1 MKKSPAIKAITISI
15 SAFML
20 FSAVG
25 ITANAAEI
33 DSNTKSLKN
42 FQINTYSNSDD
53 TQADLPTS
61 FSSVDYNVVNPPKDQ
76 RYNDCW
82 IYSSLSVLETKL
94 LKSGFTANNFSAEH
108 MNLWATTKSNGKGW
122 LRSITSDGYAFTAL
136 GYLSSWQGGIEQS
149 DFESFAD
156 EYNPDTDLSSLVNYG
171 ATAIKYLDN
180 CSREEIK
187 QEIMD
192 NGSIY
197 AAYSH
202 STFYENSDR
211 TAYFCPKGSPKATG
225 HAIAIV
231 GWDDD
236 FAKENFKTANGILPE
251 NNGAWLVKNSWGNY
265 NSLNGYFWMSY
276 EDAYLFSSTF
286 RYNYAI
292 EDVTP
297 ITDDIKLMQ
306 NEIYGATYEFN
317 YIDYDSVTYLNLFNF
332 SEGYNKLD
340 SVMFESTA
348 KNSDYEI
355 YYVPAENK
363 TPVSDESK
371 WTLLS
376 TGTVPYSGY
385 LNIDT
390 NDFDLPVT
398 YGAIAVKISKNEASD
413 KNTIGVGEW
422 LNKSNGQ
429 FAFINETKKGES
441 YIYKDGKMIDILD
454 WYKAERDDDL
464 GGTFVIKAITNK
476 TELAVTMLGDIDL
489 NNKLDVLDV
498 TDLQMAISGGSNLT
512 AVQKL
517 NADTDQNNEINVNDV
532 TQLQIMISDK
542 N

>member
-1 MKKSPAIKAITISI
+1 MIKSSALKAITATLSVLT
-15 SAFML
+15 A
-20 FSAVG
+20 FSAIS

-33 DSNTKSLKN
+33 NSNTKALKN
-42 FQINTYSNSDD
+42 IQFKNSDNSD
-53 TQADLPTS
+53 NRENAIPTS
-61 FSSVDYNVVNPPKDQ
+61 FSSVEYDIVNPPKDQ
-76 RYNDCW
+76 KYNDCW

-94 LKSGFTANNFSAEH
+94 LKRGFSANSFSADH
-108 MNLWATTKSNGKGW
+108 MNLWATAKSNGKGW

-149 DFESFAD
+149 DFDSIAE
-156 EYNPDTDLSSLVNYG
+156 EYSPDTDLSDFVNYG
-171 ATAIKYLDN
+171 VTAIKYLDD
-180 CSREEIK
+180 CPQDEIK
-187 QEIMD
+187 QEIMK

-202 STFYENSDR
+202 SNFYENNDR

-236 FAKENFKTANGILPE
+236 YSKENFKTANGILPE

-265 NSLNGYFWMSY
+265 NSLNGYFWLSY

-317 YIDYDSVTYLNLFNF
+317 YIDDDSVTYLNLFNF

-340 SVMFESTA
+340 SVMFESTS
-348 KNSDYEI
+348 KYSDYEI
-355 YYVPAENK
+355 YYVPAEK
-363 TPVSDESK
+363 KIPVSDESK
-371 WTLLS
+371 WTLLNS
-376 TGTVPYSGY
+376 GTVPYSGY
-385 LNIDT
+385 ITIDT

-398 YGAIAVKISKNEASD
+398 YGAIAVKISKNELSD

-429 FAFINETKKGES
+429 FVFINETQKGES
-441 YIYKDGKMIDILD
+441 YIYRNGTVTDILD
-454 WYKAERDDDL
+454 WYKTEREDDL

-476 TELAVTMLGDIDL
+476 TELAVTLLGDIDL
-489 NNKLDVLDV
+489 NSKIDILDV
-498 TDLQMAISGGSNLT
+498 TDLQIAISGGSKMT

-517 NADTDQNNEINVNDV
+517 NADTDQNDEVNVNDV
-532 TQLQIMISDK
+532 TQLQIMIS
-542 N
+542 NN

>member
-33 DSNTKSLKN
+33 DSNTTSLKN

-61 FSSVDYNVVNPPKDQ
+61 FSSVDYNIVNPPKDQ

-211 TAYFCPKGSPKATG
+211 TAYFCPKGSPKTTG

-317 YIDYDSVTYLNLFNF
+317 YIDHDSVTYLNLFNF

>member
-1 MKKSPAIKAITISI
+1 MIKSSALKAITATLSVLT
-15 SAFML
+15 A
-20 FSAVG
+20 FSAIS

-33 DSNTKSLKN
+33 NSNTKALKN
-42 FQINTYSNSDD
+42 IQFKNSDNSD
-53 TQADLPTS
+53 NRENAIPTS
-61 FSSVDYNVVNPPKDQ
+61 FSSVEYDIVNPPKDQ
-76 RYNDCW
+76 KYNDCW

-94 LKSGFTANNFSAEH
+94 LKKGFSANSFSADH
-108 MNLWATTKSNGKGW
+108 MNLWATAKSNGKGW

-149 DFESFAD
+149 DFDSIAE
-156 EYNPDTDLSSLVNYG
+156 EYTPDTDLSNFVNYG
-171 ATAIKYLDN
+171 VTAIKYLDD
-180 CSREEIK
+180 CPQDEIK
-187 QEIMD
+187 QEIMK

-202 STFYENSDR
+202 SNFYENNDR

-236 FAKENFKTANGILPE
+236 YSKENFKTANGILPE

-265 NSLNGYFWMSY
+265 NSLNGYFWLSY

-317 YIDYDSVTYLNLFNF
+317 YIDDDSVTYLNLFNF

-340 SVMFESTA
+340 SVMFESTS
-348 KNSDYEI
+348 KYSDYEI
-355 YYVPAENK
+355 YYVPAEK
-363 TPVSDESK
+363 KIPVSDESK
-371 WTLLS
+371 WTLLNS
-376 TGTVPYSGY
+376 GTVPYSGY
-385 LNIDT
+385 ITIDT

-398 YGAIAVKISKNEASD
+398 YGAIAVRISKNELSD

-429 FAFINETKKGES
+429 FVFINETQKGES
-441 YIYKDGKMIDILD
+441 YIYRNGTVTDILD
-454 WYKAERDDDL
+454 WYKTEREDDL

-476 TELAVTMLGDIDL
+476 TELAVTLLGDIDL
-489 NNKLDVLDV
+489 NSKIDILDA
-498 TDLQMAISGGSNLT
+498 TDLQIAISGGSKMT

-517 NADTDQNNEINVNDV
+517 NADTDQNDEVNVNDV
-532 TQLQIMISDK
+532 TQLQIMIS
-542 N
+542 NN

>member
-1 MKKSPAIKAITISI
+1 
-15 SAFML
+15 ML

-61 FSSVDYNVVNPPKDQ
+61 FSSVDYNIVNPPKDQ

-82 IYSSLSVLETKL
+82 IYSSLSALETKL

-136 GYLSSWQGGIEQS
+136 GYLSSWHGGIEQS

-171 ATAIKYLDN
+171 ATAIKYIDN
-180 CSREEIK
+180 CPREEIK

-236 FAKENFKTANGILPE
+236 FAKENFKTVNGILPE

>member
-1 MKKSPAIKAITISI
+1 MIKSSALKAITATLSVLT
-15 SAFML
+15 A
-20 FSAVG
+20 FSAIS

-33 DSNTKSLKN
+33 NSNTKALKN
-42 FQINTYSNSDD
+42 IQFKNSDNSD
-53 TQADLPTS
+53 NRENAIPTS
-61 FSSVDYNVVNPPKDQ
+61 FSSVEYDIVNPPKDQ
-76 RYNDCW
+76 KYNDCW

-94 LKSGFTANNFSAEH
+94 LKRGFSANSFSADH
-108 MNLWATTKSNGKGW
+108 MNLWATAKSNGKGW

-149 DFESFAD
+149 DFDSIAE
-156 EYNPDTDLSSLVNYG
+156 EYSPDTDLSDFVNYG
-171 ATAIKYLDN
+171 VTAIKYLDD
-180 CSREEIK
+180 CPQDEIK
-187 QEIMD
+187 QEIMK

-202 STFYENSDR
+202 SNFYENNDR

-236 FAKENFKTANGILPE
+236 YSKENFKTANGILPE

-265 NSLNGYFWMSY
+265 NSLNGYFWLSY

-317 YIDYDSVTYLNLFNF
+317 YIDDDSVTYLNLFNF

-340 SVMFESTA
+340 SVMFESTS
-348 KNSDYEI
+348 KYSDYEI
-355 YYVPAENK
+355 YYVPAEK
-363 TPVSDESK
+363 KIPVSDESK
-371 WTLLS
+371 WTLLNS
-376 TGTVPYSGY
+376 GTVPYSGY
-385 LNIDT
+385 ITIDT

-398 YGAIAVKISKNEASD
+398 YGAIAVKISKNELSD

-429 FAFINETKKGES
+429 FVFINETQKGES
-441 YIYKDGKMIDILD
+441 YIYRNGTVTDILD
-454 WYKAERDDDL
+454 WYKTEREDDL

-476 TELAVTMLGDIDL
+476 TELAVTLLGDIDL
-489 NNKLDVLDV
+489 NSKIDILDA
-498 TDLQMAISGGSNLT
+498 TDLQIAISGGSKMT

-517 NADTDQNNEINVNDV
+517 NADTDQNDEVNVNDV
-532 TQLQIMISDK
+532 TQLQIMIS
-542 N
+542 NN